1 MRFPFRASR
10 ALVAAAL
17 AWSGAV
23 PCGRA
28 DDAVA
33 VVARVGE
40 ATITRPQFDAAARR
54 ANVMALPEG
63 PPRDQGQAAV
73 LEQLVNEAL
82 LRKAASREAIVADP
96 QAVEAAVEQLRG
108 QVAARGGDFAA
119 ALAQMGRDEAGLREQ
134 IGSELL
140 LREFLGR
147 RITKQAI
154 ETFFEQRHREF
165 DGTLVRVSH
174 VVLRPDLGRGPTAVE
189 ECVARAGA
197 IREQILL
204 GATTIGEAAR
214 AHSAGPS
221 RRRDGD
227 VGFLPRHGAAD
238 EAFAKQAFALAKGEI
253 SKPFV
258 TPFGVHLIQITAVEP
273 GMRSLGALR
282 PQIERAMAEEIVRAT
297 LAQERQ
303 QAKITYENGVPHF
316 DPATPADGSVP
327 RRVVV
332 GGAVGS
338 P

>member
-1 MRFPFRASR
+1 MPLPQCSLA
-10 ALVAAAL
+10 ALVLVAVVGAGL
-17 AWSGAV
+17 A
-23 PCGRA
+23 PCSRA

-33 VVARVGE
+33 IVARVGE

-63 PPRDQGQAAV
+63 PQRDQGQAAV
-73 LEQLVNEAL
+73 LEQLVNDAL
-82 LRKAASREAIVADP
+82 LRKAAAREAIVADP

-134 IGSELL
+134 IGSELM

-147 RITKQAI
+147 RITRQAI

-165 DGTLVRVSH
+165 DGTQVRVSH
-174 VVLRPDLGRGPTAVE
+174 VVLRPDLGRGPAAVE
-189 ECVARAGA
+189 ECVARAAA

-204 GATTIGEAAR
+204 GATTIVEAAR

-258 TPFGVHLIQITAVEP
+258 TPFGVHVIQITAVEP

-282 PQIERAMAEEIVRAT
+282 PQIERALAEEILRAT

-316 DPATPADGSVP
+316 DPATPADGSVT
-327 RRVVV
+327 RRVVI
-332 GGAVGS
+332 GGAAGN

>member
-1 MRFPFRASR
+1 
-10 ALVAAAL
+10 
-17 AWSGAV
+17 
-23 PCGRA
+23 
-28 DDAVA
+28 
-33 VVARVGE
+33 
-40 ATITRPQFDAAARR
+40 
-54 ANVMALPEG
+54 MALPEG
-63 PPRDQGQAAV
+63 PSRDQARAAV

-147 RITKQAI
+147 RLTKQAI

-174 VVLRPDLGRGPTAVE
+174 VVLRPDLGRGPAAVE
-189 ECVARAGA
+189 ECVARAAA

-238 EAFAKQAFALAKGEI
+238 
-253 SKPFV
+253 V
-258 TPFGVHLIQITAVEP
+258 
-273 GMRSLGALR
+273 
-282 PQIERAMAEEIVRAT
+282 AEEIVRAT

-303 QAKITYENGVPHF
+303 QAEITYENGVPHF

-327 RRVVV
+327 RRVVID
-332 GGAVGS
+332 GAVGS